1 MSRRPLVTASP
12 QWIEDVSVFQQL
24 LEHETD
30 SLWAQAEH
38 ARRMAARHGR
48 HTARALAGEVGLS
61 AGYIRQLIATADAF
75 PDPATRAQDFSFS
88 HHRICAQ
95 TADPAHWLALAVA
108 HQWSVDDLRHAI
120 RDARDP
126 VARDTAARRAA
137 ERLQRAVNRFNT
149 DYAPVLGQRV
159 DLLWSAW
166 ADPAASAVTPDG
178 VA

>member
-1 MSRRPLVTASP
+1 MSRARTAVDP
-12 QWIEDVSVFQQL
+12 GQWIADVQHFVQL
-24 LEHETD
+24 LEQEADT
-30 SLWAQAEH
+30 LWAQAEH
-38 ARRMAARHGR
+38 AHRMAARYGR

-75 PDPATRAQDFSFS
+75 PDPTTRAADLSFS

-108 HQWSVDDLRHAI
+108 HQWSVADLREAL
-120 RDARDP
+120 RAARDP
-126 VARDTAARRAA
+126 VAQDTAAQQAA
-137 ERLQRAVNRFNT
+137 ERLRRAADRFNML
-149 DYAPVLGQRV
+149 YAPVLGQRV

-166 ADPAASAVTPDG
+166 ADPAAPAIADG